1 MPFLKRPKINRQK
14 ILNSYKPEAGNIPVK
29 AYMVQKTLRRREHHF
44 IPSNNKPCPSA
55 QPWEWKANK
64 GERSSEAFFIWS

>member
-55 QPWEWKANK
+55 QP
-64 GERSSEAFFIWS
+64 